1 MRNFV
6 ENFKSN
12 TPMQTTYHMKAGE
25 INVSL
30 LESIK
35 KMFRENDPV
44 ALTVQL
50 EKPIDF
56 DQYELFLK
64 SEALQ
69 KKFPPIHVNND
80 TDLSGLAN
88 EVNL

>member
-1 MRNFV
+1 
-6 ENFKSN
+6 
-12 TPMQTTYHMKAGE
+12 MQTTYRIKAGE
-25 INVSL
+25 INVNL
-30 LESIK
+30 LESIR

-44 ALTVQL
+44 RLTVQL
-50 EKPIDF
+50 EKPADL

-69 KKFPPIHVNND
+69 KKFPPIHID
-80 TDLSGLAN
+80 KDIDLSGLAN

>member
-1 MRNFV
+1 
-6 ENFKSN
+6 
-12 TPMQTTYHMKAGE
+12 MQTTYHIKASE
-25 INVSL
+25 INIKL

-44 ALTVQL
+44 TLTVKL
-50 EKPIDF
+50 EKPEHQ

-69 KKFPPIHVNND
+69 KKFPPIHVNSD
-80 TDLSGLAN
+80 IDLAGLAN

>member
-1 MRNFV
+1 
-6 ENFKSN
+6 
-12 TPMQTTYHMKAGE
+12 MQTTYHIKAGE
-25 INVSL
+25 INLSL

-44 ALTVQL
+44 TLTVQL
-50 EKPIDF
+50 EKLKEQ

-69 KKFPPIHVNND
+69 KKFPPIHISSD
-80 TDLSGLAN
+80 IDLSGLAN